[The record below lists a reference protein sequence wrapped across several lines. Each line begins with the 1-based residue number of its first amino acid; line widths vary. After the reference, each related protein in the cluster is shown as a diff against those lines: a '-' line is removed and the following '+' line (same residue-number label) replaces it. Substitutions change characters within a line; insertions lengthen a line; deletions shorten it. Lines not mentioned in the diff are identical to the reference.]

1 MKAYKYLLFDLDG
14 TLTNPYEGITRSFQY
29 ALNAYGIEEE
39 QSNLTFVIG
48 PPLTDVFRDVYGFSE
63 EKALEALAKY
73 RERFNEVGWR
83 ENEILPGIP
92 ELLSKLKASGK
103 ILCLATSKPEVY
115 ALKIIELFDIAKYF
129 DIAVGAELDGSVCE
143 KHQVINKVLF
153 KLGNPPLEEVLMIG
167 DRKHDII
174 GAKQCSI
181 ASLGVK
187 TGFAKENELENAGA
201 DYIAD
206 TVEDLE
212 KLLLGR

>member
-63 EKALEALAKY
+63 EKALEALSKY
-73 RERFNEVGWR
+73 RERFNDVGWM

-92 ELLSKLKASGK
+92 ELLSKLKDSGK
-103 ILCLATSKPEVY
+103 TLCLATSKPEVY
-115 ALKIIELFDIAKYF
+115 ALKIIEFFGIAKYF
-129 DIAVGAELDGSVCE
+129 DVAVGAELDGSVCE
-143 KHQVINKVLF
+143 KHQVISKVLS
-153 KLGNPPLEEVLMIG
+153 KLGNPPLQEVLMIG
-167 DRKHDII
+167 DRKHDVI
-174 GAKQCSI
+174 GAKQCGI
-181 ASLGVK
+181 TSLGIK

-212 KLLLGR
+212 KILLGR